1 MGICVSLSMVQRWF
15 LKLKRPKRDKI
26 ILNAQ
31 PRRSLLA
38 AEIEHVSN
46 LFQEKQAELQSA
58 VLRVDQV
65 IWTALVKR
73 NWVWI

>member
-1 MGICVSLSMVQRWF
+1 MGICVSLSAVQRWF
-15 LKLKRPKRDKI
+15 LKLKRPKADK
-26 ILNAQ
+26 LMLRAQ
-31 PRRSLLA
+31 LHCSLLA

-65 IWTALVKR
+65 I
-73 NWVWI
+73 

>member
-1 MGICVSLSMVQRWF
+1 MSLV
-15 LKLKRPKRDKI
+15 
-26 ILNAQ
+26 
-31 PRRSLLA
+31 A

-65 IWTALVKR
+65 IPTLFKKQGESP
-73 NWVWI
+73 VWI